1 MEQKKRDLRLNG
13 PVAKAYKQIDYGQIF
28 TNVMYD
34 LERSYPY
41 FADIHARY
49 RRNINFYAGYQ
60 WSSQEIYAHQRQFRI
75 PYVWNKI
82 GQQINNV
89 LGTQLQT
96 KLDATANPIE
106 PGDEAAAS
114 LLNKLI
120 KWVEQLND
128 IDKIEADVFKSGLLG
143 GMGAT
148 QTRWEFSELHGG
160 YPIVDR
166 LPSYQLV
173 WDLNTTQIDF
183 SDCRWMA
190 RVIPMTRAEAYE
202 SLPEYAEQIERADRT
217 YSHAYYI
224 MKQAFTPLQNVSFDN
239 IGISTAAR
247 DLIYVVEH
255 YEKVRQFRYIVVDL
269 IGNTEPMTFEDEA
282 EAYKYYDGIVTGYTQ
297 GGQSMIDEK
306 GRDNVFVAE
315 IKKDCFVQSIIIG
328 NECVESQMTDL
339 PAFPYQ
345 VFFANHVD
353 GDFWS
358 YADALISPQRFINRM
373 VSEWDLQIGRANKQF
388 ATVIEH
394 KLANGWDFNRFM
406 TARSQTGAAV
416 PVQDHAAIQF
426 HPNQPA
432 HPDIP
437 KVLSMSQGFMMELAG
452 GANALG
458 MQENAAE
465 SSKAVRARQAAA
477 GLAKLPMYANL
488 TRWRKALTE
497 SIVWYLKQFL
507 EDDQV
512 IRILGVD
519 AKAVFIPLEPG
530 DLDTIKSSRTD
541 IAIGQSVDSD
551 IAREETLSE
560 LREFFQ
566 AMQGAIPANV
576 VLPIMIEL
584 STGIPKDIK
593 EKLLSQID
601 FYQQWVQQQAQQQ
614 GQQKMQQRASTQVD
628 TEYMRELLKA
638 NMQQQNPSNPIIER
652 MQ

>member
-1 MEQKKRDLRLNG
+1 MKYKVRDLKLNG
-13 PVAKAYKQIDYGQIF
+13 PVSKAFNQIDFGQVF

-41 FADIHARY
+41 FADIHARF
-49 RRNINFYAGYQ
+49 RRNVNFYANYQ
-60 WSSQEIYAHQRQFRI
+60 WTSQEIYAHQRQFRI
-75 PYVWNKI
+75 PYVWNKVS
-82 GQQINNV
+82 QQINNV
-89 LGTQLQT
+89 LGTQIQT
-96 KLDATANPIE
+96 KLDARANPIE
-106 PGDEAAAS
+106 PSDEMAAE

-120 KWVEQLND
+120 KWTEQLND
-128 IDKIEADVFKSGLLG
+128 IDKIESDVFKSGLLG
-143 GMGAT
+143 GIGVT
-148 QTRWEFSELHGG
+148 QVKWDYSELHGG
-160 YPIVDR
+160 YPTVERI
-166 LPSYQLV
+166 PSYQMV

-183 SDCRWMA
+183 ADCRWMA
-190 RVIPMTRAEAYE
+190 RIIPMTRAEAYE
-202 SLPEYAEQIERADRT
+202 TLPEFAEQIERADRT
-217 YSHAYYI
+217 YAHAFYI
-224 MKQAFTPLQNVSFDN
+224 MKQAFTPLQSMAYDN

-255 YEKVRQFRYIVVDL
+255 YERIRQFRYIVVDL
-269 IGNTEPMTFEDEA
+269 INNTEPMVFESESEANEYYLGLVEGYVEGNKPLVDE
-282 EAYKYYDGIVTGYTQ
+282 
-297 GGQSMIDEK
+297 S

-315 IKKDCFVQSIIIG
+315 IKKDCFLQNVIIG
-328 NECVESQMTDL
+328 NECVQSEMTDL
-339 PAFPYQ
+339 SAFPYQ
-345 VFFANHVD
+345 VFFANYVD

-477 GLAKLPMYANL
+477 GLAKLPMYENL
-488 TRWRKALTE
+488 VRWRKAVTE
-497 SIVWYLKQFL
+497 NIVWYLREYL
-507 EDDQV
+507 PEDQI
-512 IRILGVD
+512 IRIIGPNNAATFV
-519 AKAVFIPLEPG
+519 PLNNS
-530 DLDTIKSSRTD
+530 DLETIKASRTD
-541 IAIGQSVDSD
+541 IAISQTVNSD
-551 IAREETLSE
+551 IAREETLAE

-566 AMQGAIPANV
+566 SMQGAIPGQVA
-576 VLPIMIEL
+576 LPIMIEL
-584 STGIPKDIK
+584 STAIPPEVK
-593 EKLLSQID
+593 EKLLSQMQ
-601 FYQQWVQQQAQQQ
+601 FYQEWVQQQAQQQ
-614 GQQKMQQRASTQVD
+614 QQQKLQGRANDQVN
-628 TEYMRELLKA
+628 TEYLREMLKTTL
-638 NMQQQNPSNPIIER
+638 QQQNPGNTIV
-652 MQ
+652 QKLG

>member
-1 MEQKKRDLRLNG
+1 MKYKVRDLKLNG
-13 PVAKAYKQIDYGQIF
+13 PVSKAFNNIDYGQVF

-41 FADIHARY
+41 FADIHARF
-49 RRNINFYAGYQ
+49 RRNVNFYANYQ
-60 WSSQEIYAHQRQFRI
+60 WTSQELYAHQRQFRI

-82 GQQINNV
+82 SQQINNV
-89 LGTQLQT
+89 LGTQIQT
-96 KLDATANPIE
+96 KLDARANPIE
-106 PGDEAAAS
+106 PSDEAAAD
-114 LLNKLI
+114 LINKLI
-120 KWVEQLND
+120 KWAEQLND

-143 GMGAT
+143 GMGVT
-148 QTRWEFSELHGG
+148 QVKWDFSELHGG
-160 YPIVDR
+160 YPVIERV
-166 LPSYQLV
+166 PSYQLV

-190 RVIPMTRAEAYE
+190 RVIPMSRAEAYE
-202 SLPEYAEQIERADRT
+202 TLPEFAEEIESADRT
-217 YSHAYYI
+217 YAHAYYI
-224 MKQAFTPLQNVSFDN
+224 MKQAFTPLQSVTYDN
-239 IGISTAAR
+239 IGLSSSAR

-255 YEKVRQFRYIVVDL
+255 YERIRQFRYIVVDL
-269 IGNTEPMTFEDEA
+269 IKNTEPMVFDSEA
-282 EAYKYYDGIVTGYTQ
+282 EANQYYNGLVAGYIEGSQ
-297 GGQSMIDEK
+297 PMIDEQ

-315 IKKDCFVQSIIIG
+315 IKKDCYLQNLIIG
-328 NECVESQMTDL
+328 NHCVQSEMTDL

-477 GLAKLPMYANL
+477 GLAKLPMYENL
-488 TRWRKALTE
+488 VRWRKAVAENL
-497 SIVWYLKQFL
+497 VWYLREYL
-507 EDDQV
+507 SNDQV
-512 IRILGVD
+512 IRIIGPDKAATFVPLGD
-519 AKAVFIPLEPG
+519 S
-530 DLDTIKSSRTD
+530 DLQTIKASRTD
-541 IAIGQSVDSD
+541 IAIGQTVDSD
-551 IAREETLSE
+551 LAREETLSE

-566 AMQGAIPANV
+566 AMQGAIPGQIA
-576 VLPIMIEL
+576 LPIMLEL
-584 STGIPKDIK
+584 STSIPPEIK
-593 EKLLSQID
+593 QKLLSQLD
-601 FYQQWVQQQAQQQ
+601 FYQQWAQQQ
-614 GQQKMQQRASTQVD
+614 QQQQEQGKLQQRANDQVN
-628 TEYMRELLKA
+628 TEYIREALKMLLS
-638 NMQQQNPSNPIIER
+638 QQNPGNPIVGR
-652 MQ
+652 ME